1 MLYKSKIIQNNIYK
15 FELFLGTLINTK
27 KMAYTFML
35 AKEFT
40 EGKKLPKELTGSS
53 VPIGWMLSE
62 KFDGYR
68 ARFDND
74 KKCFVSRAQ
83 KGFNAPEWFKEAM
96 VQTHN
101 LDGELWAGRENFQ
114 DMGVVRKK
122 KPDPLEWKNIK
133 YVVYDLPEY
142 DGPFEKRIEV
152 LKRLVKTN
160 NNRWKLIRSKLGE
173 PFASMK
179 CPLIMADQI
188 VVKDMKHFKS
198 IYEKT
203 IKLGGEGVM
212 VKDPT
217 SAYEDK
223 RSNFLLKVKPNF
235 DAEAIIMDYSPGKK
249 KYEGMLG
256 GFVCK
261 PLINHDTFHFIDPDE
276 KHEFTISGMDDEIRA
291 NYKLTHPVGTII
303 SYEHSGIT
311 DSGKPRFAR
320 YIRVRTDVTIK
331 DMPSVKS
338 IQKRDN
344 IIKIFGKLNEY
355 EKGNGEKFK
364 AASYSK
370 AIVSLK
376 MVQDDSELTDENIIQ
391 MNGIGK
397 SLLTKIMDIVSTGT
411 CNMYEKVKDYKDPKA
426 VFEDIHAVG
435 PKKAKELVDMGFKT
449 IEELR
454 ARKDINEILNDKQ
467 LLGLKF
473 YEDILARIPRE
484 EIIKHEII
492 LKSVL
497 KKVDPNAELTIAG
510 SYRRG
515 KTESGDIDVLLK
527 SKDKKTY
534 KKFIDA
540 LVKVE
545 YLYPD
550 HLALGPKKY
559 NGMATIK
566 SYLISRRIDIMYTSE
581 EEYPFAI
588 LYFTGSM
595 EFNAK
600 MRGLALEK
608 GLSMNEY
615 SLKDSTTKKKI
626 NHKFNVEKDI
636 FDYLGMDWVEP
647 ISR

>member
-1 MLYKSKIIQNNIYK
+1 MPYS
-15 FELFLGTLINTK
+15 
-27 KMAYTFML
+27 FML

-40 EGKKLPKELTGSS
+40 EGMKLPKELNGSS
-53 VPIGWMLSE
+53 VPIGWLLSE

-68 ARFDND
+68 ARFVHEKN
-74 KKCFVSRAQ
+74 CFLSRAQ
-83 KGFNAPEWFKEAM
+83 KLFNAPDWFKSAM
-96 VQTHN
+96 IPTHN

-122 KPDPLEWKNIK
+122 NPDPMEWKNIK
-133 YVVYDLPEY
+133 YIVYDLPEY
-142 DGPFEKRIEV
+142 DAPFKKRIEV
-152 LKRLVKTN
+152 LRKLVELN
-160 NNRWKLIRSKLGE
+160 NYRWNIIRQELGE
-173 PFASMK
+173 PFSTMD

-188 VVKDMKHFKS
+188 VVKDMEQFKS
-198 IYEKT
+198 HYEDIVK
-203 IKLGGEGVM
+203 KGGEGVM
-212 VKDPT
+212 IKDP
-217 SAYEDK
+217 SSKYEDK

-261 PLINHDTFHFIDPDE
+261 PLINHDTFHSIDNDE

-291 NYKLTHPVGTII
+291 NYKVSHPIGTII
-303 SYEHSGIT
+303 SYEHSGLT

-320 YIRVRTDVTIK
+320 YIRIRTDITIK
-331 DMPSVKS
+331 DMEETPENSVD
-338 IQKRDN
+338 KRDK
-344 IIKIFGKLNEY
+344 IISIFGKLYAY
-355 EKGNGEKFK
+355 EKSIGGTFK
-364 AASYSK
+364 AAAYGK
-370 AIVSLK
+370 AINSLK
-376 MVQDDSELTDENIIQ
+376 SVNDDSELTEENLKS

-397 SLLTKIMDIVSTGT
+397 SLIEKINEIIITGT
-411 CNMYEKVKDYKDPKA
+411 CKMYENVKDFKDPKK

-435 PKKAKELVDMGFKT
+435 PKKAKELVDMGFTT
-449 IEELR
+449 IDSLR
-454 ARKDINEILNDKQ
+454 FADEADNILNDKQ
-467 LLGLKF
+467 KIGLKF
-473 YEDILARIPRE
+473 YDDILARIPRG
-484 EIIKHEII
+484 EIMQHEKV

-540 LVKVE
+540 LVKAE
-545 YLYPD
+545 YLYPE

-559 NGMATIK
+559 NGLAK
-566 SYLISRRIDIMYTSE
+566 VKNNLIYRRIDIMYTKP

-595 EFNAK
+595 EFNAD

-615 SLKDSTTKKKI
+615 SLKDSNTKKVI
-626 NHKFNVEKDI
+626 DHKFNVEKDI

-647 ISR
+647 VDR